1 MKYICAQ
8 PETIYYKWQVDT
20 MITSFLQNG
29 VAQSDIIILSNKET
43 NEFYALREKYPK
55 ASFYRYDAPAQTYPP
70 AIKPY
75 LMHKYFTDHQ
85 EDEQY
90 FYCDCDIILTKPLP
104 NFEDG
109 IFMSNTVSYIGY
121 DYIKSKGQEIVN
133 IVCNTVGID
142 ELILISEK
150 NNSGGCQFIFHTLNA
165 KVWEKAYEDSNKL
178 WKNINEYNSLNTDK
192 YEGTYPLQAWTSEMW
207 ATLYAMWYYGYY
219 GKVDPRLDFA
229 WSTDEISRL
238 ENTSILHNAGVS
250 TQKDLFRKS
259 NYMRQLPPCNLVVDP
274 TKCSSYY
281 YKKVKEVICN
291 S

>member
-8 PETIYYKWQVDT
+8 PETMYYQWQVDT

-43 NEFYALREKYPK
+43 NEFYTLKEKYPEVN
-55 ASFYRYDAPAQTYPP
+55 FFRYDAPVQIYPP

-75 LMHKYFTDHQ
+75 LMYRYFTNHQ
-85 EDEQY
+85 EDKRY
-90 FYCDCDIILTKPLP
+90 FYCDCDVILTKPLP
-104 NFEDG
+104 EFEDG

-121 DYIKSKGQEIVN
+121 NYIKSKGQEVVD
-133 IVCNTVGID
+133 IVCNAVGID
-142 ELILISEK
+142 EQTLIDQQD
-150 NNSGGCQFIFHTLNA
+150 NSGGCQFVFRTLPA

-178 WKNINEYNSLNTDK
+178 WQDINKYNALNADK
-192 YEGTYPLQAWTSEMW
+192 YEGTYPLQVWTSEMW

-219 GKVDPRLDFA
+219 GKADSRLDFA

-238 ENTSILHNAGVS
+238 EKTSILHNAGVS
-250 TQKDLFRKS
+250 TQKNLFKKS
-259 NYMRQLPPCNLVVDP
+259 NYMRQLPPCDLVVDP
-274 TKCSSYY
+274 TKCSNYY

-291 S
+291 D